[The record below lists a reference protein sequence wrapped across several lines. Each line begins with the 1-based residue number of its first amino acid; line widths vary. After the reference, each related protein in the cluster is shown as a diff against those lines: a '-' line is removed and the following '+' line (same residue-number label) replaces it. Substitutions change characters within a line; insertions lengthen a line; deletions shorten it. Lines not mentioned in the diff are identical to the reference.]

1 MKGWRQTLHLML
13 SAASFCFS
21 WLPAPAPPTSSP
33 GSKRPFAGKPTS
45 PLVIGTTLG
54 FACAKPARKCHCPI
68 ATAFPGR
75 GHFFYEC
82 PLLYHSV
89 HGSCPGWTASG
100 TRIPTCWVGDDIT
113 PACRASWKTF
123 SAKLDSAHAAAGVVA
138 PF

>member
-1 MKGWRQTLHLML
+1 LAFC
-13 SAASFCFS
+13 SA
-21 WLPAPAPPTSSP
+21 
-33 GSKRPFAGKPTS
+33 
-45 PLVIGTTLG
+45 
-54 FACAKPARKCHCPI
+54 I

-75 GHFFYEC
+75 DHFFYEC

-89 HGSCPGWTASG
+89 YGSCPGWTATG

-123 SAKLDSAHAAAGVVA
+123 SAKLDSAHSAAGVVA